1 MDIAV
6 KTLFYRCRL
15 NEDKATLRKMKHN
28 LKVLEARK
36 WKQI

>member
-1 MDIAV
+1 MNLSV

-15 NEDKATLRKMKHN
+15 NENKVTLRKMKHN
-28 LKVLEARK
+28 LKILEARQ